1 MTDAN
6 PWETHVAVATP
17 TPPAAAP
24 PESRVIG
31 EELWYPPWAGGTAGI
46 PVTERTALELPALL
60 AALTVLA
67 TDTAVLPLNVYQRR
81 PDGGRVH
88 RYDHPVEERLA
99 LNPDGEGE
107 STAVTWR
114 SAWMGHALTHGNGYA
129 EVQRTGR
136 GATYGLHLLDP
147 ETTRAVRVDGKLK
160 YRIDAN
166 KYLAPANVLHLAGL
180 GYDGI
185 SGYSYVRL
193 LRRAIG
199 VGIAEETYTADYF
212 ANGSEPGGV
221 IESPI
226 AMKPESIRNL
236 RQGWEG
242 RHGGPGQRHRVA
254 VLEQGAKWNA
264 TATDPEKAQLIE
276 SRKYQLLEVIRA
288 WRVPPNKAGDLSQAH
303 LSNIEASN
311 LDYLMTA
318 LMYWLVAIEQQCTL
332 KLFTPAERRTGL
344 YVEHNVNA
352 LLRGDI
358 VSRFNAYHAA
368 LADGWMSRDEVRA
381 RENLNPIGEE
391 TGGTKYLV
399 QLNQT
404 TLELIGEETETT
416 ESMASAP
423 VVDLTGEP
431 DEPAVDDEPAPDAT
445 ALAEVD
451 VQQTALNG
459 AQITS
464 LVEMIQSVADG
475 KLPPESAKAMIQA
488 SFPMLSQDIINAM
501 VNPAAEFTPEPA
513 PVSANGNG
521 QVKE

>member
-1 MTDAN
+1 MIN
-6 PWETHVAVATP
+6 GSQPWATHVAVAAP
-17 TPPAAAP
+17 TPPAAAR
-24 PESRVIG
+24 EERAILG
-31 EELWYPPWAGGTAGI
+31 EELWMPPWSGGTGGI

-67 TDTAVLPLNVYQRR
+67 TDTAVLPLNVYQRL

-114 SAWMGHALTHGNGYA
+114 SAWMGHTLSHGNGYA
-129 EVQRTGR
+129 EIQRTGR
-136 GATYGLHLLDP
+136 GGVYGLHLLDP
-147 ETTRAVRVDGKLK
+147 TTTAAIRVDGKLR

-166 KYLAPANVLHLAGL
+166 KYLAPANILHLAGL

-185 SGYSYVRL
+185 TGYSYIRL

-212 ANGSEPGGV
+212 ANGSEPNGV

-226 AMKPESIRNL
+226 TMNPEAVRNL
-236 RQGWEG
+236 RHGWEG
-242 RHGGPGQRHRVA
+242 RHAGPGQRHRVA

-264 TATDPEKAQLIE
+264 TATDPEKAQLVE
-276 SRKYQLLEVIRA
+276 SRKYQLLEVLRA
-288 WRVPPNKAGDLSQAH
+288 WRVPPHKAGDFSQSH
-303 LSNIEASN
+303 LANIEASN

-318 LMYWLVAIEQQCTL
+318 LMYWLVAIEQQCHL
-332 KLFTPAERRTGL
+332 KLFTPAERKAGL

-368 LADGWMSRDEVRA
+368 LADGWMNRDEVRQ

-391 TGGTKYLV
+391 AGGDKFLV

-404 TLELIGEETETT
+404 TLQLIGEEPESPQEAKAEEKSGEEIEPGESTNGDATT
-416 ESMASAP
+416 
-423 VVDLTGEP
+423 L
-431 DEPAVDDEPAPDAT
+431 EPANGK
-445 ALAEVD
+445 
-451 VQQTALNG
+451 VQ
-459 AQITS
+459 
-464 LVEMIQSVADG
+464 D
-475 KLPPESAKAMIQA
+475 
-488 SFPMLSQDIINAM
+488 
-501 VNPAAEFTPEPA
+501 
-513 PVSANGNG
+513 
-521 QVKE
+521 